1 MTTPATD
8 TERFWDRAAADYDA
22 AHDVEAGT
30 PLRLR
35 MDVVLR
41 LLGSR
46 PGSVLDCGMGP
57 GRLLVELERR
67 GWTVSGVD
75 LSGEMVELAQSR
87 LPQSDE
93 RLQQGSIES
102 IPFPAESFDAAV
114 ATGVLEYV
122 DDLPRA
128 LGEVARVLRPGG
140 VLIVGAPN
148 TRALSTLWRHRVVYS
163 GMRAIKTLVRF
174 GQPVP
179 LRRPGLVSP
188 RRLRSLLAAAGLQI
202 EWVEHLVLVPAPVQA
217 LAPSPARRLA
227 ERLQRVGPP
236 LGSLLGGQ
244 LVAVARKAPNA
255 EHDGR

>member
-8 TERFWDRAAADYDA
+8 TERFWDRAAAAYDA

-35 MDVVLR
+35 MDVVIR

-75 LSGEMVELAQSR
+75 LSGEMVERARSR

-93 RLQQGSIES
+93 RLRQGSIES

-128 LGEVARVLRPGG
+128 LSEVARVLRPGG
-140 VLIVGAPN
+140 VLVVGAPN
-148 TRALSTLWRHRVVYS
+148 TRALGTLWRHRLVYS
-163 GMRAIKTLVRF
+163 GVRAIKTLIRF
-174 GQPVP
+174 GRPVP

-188 RRLRSLLAAAGLQI
+188 GRLRALLAAAGLQI
-202 EWVEHLVLVPAPVQA
+202 EQVEHVVLVPAPVHT
-217 LAPSPARRLA
+217 LAPSIARRLA
-227 ERLQRVGPP
+227 DRLQRLGPP
-236 LGSLLGGQ
+236 LGPLLGGQ
-244 LVAVARKAPNA
+244 LVAVARKAPNGK
-255 EHDGR
+255 HDDQ